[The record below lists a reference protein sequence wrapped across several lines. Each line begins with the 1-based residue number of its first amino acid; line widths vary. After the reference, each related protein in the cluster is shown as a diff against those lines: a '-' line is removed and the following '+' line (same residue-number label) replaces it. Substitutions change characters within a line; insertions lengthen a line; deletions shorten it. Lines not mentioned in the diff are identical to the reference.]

1 MKMKYLVPMLALLLG
16 ATASCDNVKQS
27 ASEKFNSG
35 AEQVAEG
42 VKEGAS
48 SVAQE
53 AAGAKEAAVSAAK
66 EAAGKTVEVVEEPN
80 GHVSK
85 PGPYR
90 PDRFP
95 IMTYNQ
101 HLDDSKKTQEWYQGI
116 ADCGF
121 TVVGFCDN
129 VAQLNRAKA
138 AGLKAFVVDANLA
151 TQPWDK
157 PDPAKIEAAI
167 DQAVATF
174 GSDEATLG
182 FYLWD
187 EPKASQFKGLS
198 LAVSR
203 LRETAPRLTEFV
215 CMLPNYAELDTSY
228 REFLTQYVETV
239 SPAVLSY
246 NFYGTMEGG
255 KLRDGYWS
263 NLNDVQF
270 VSANAGIPFWTTV
283 LSCPHFNFRELSD
296 ADIRFQVFSAIVYG
310 AKGIGYYLYTTPTIG
325 NYRLGPIDTD
335 GTKTET
341 WYKVKRVNRV
351 LNAWG
356 PTLLKLHLKGAYH
369 LDKTEPPVGAPSN
382 LILTNPDSTEL
393 VIGEFEHEEGG
404 TYLIILNKN
413 VSQSAGLWPV
423 WSKKPAK
430 IERLREDAT
439 WVPFSG
445 EDIWLAPGQAA
456 LFRIKEQ

>member
-1 MKMKYLVPMLALLLG
+1 MKIKYWVPMLALLG

-27 ASEKFNSG
+27 ASEKVSSG

-42 VKEGAS
+42 VKE
-48 SVAQE
+48 
-53 AAGAKEAAVSAAK
+53 AAEKAAK
-66 EAAGKTVEVVEEPN
+66 VVEESRRQ
-80 GHVSK
+80 VSK
-85 PGPYR
+85 PAPYR

-95 IMTYNQ
+95 IIAFNQ
-101 HLDDSKKTQEWYQGI
+101 HLEDSKKTQDWFQGI

-121 TVVGFCDN
+121 AITFCDN
-129 VAQLNRAKA
+129 IAQLKRAKA
-138 AGLKAFVVDANLA
+138 AGLKAFIVDANLA
-151 TQPWDK
+151 LQPWEQ

-187 EPKASQFKGLS
+187 EPKVSQFKGLS

-215 CMLPNYAELDTSY
+215 CMLPNYAKLDTSY

-239 SPAVLSY
+239 SPALLCY

-270 VSANAGIPFWTTV
+270 VSAKAGIPFWTTV
-283 LSCPHFNFRELSD
+283 LSCTHFNFRELSD

-310 AKGIGYYLYTTPTIG
+310 AKGIGYYLYQTPTIG
-325 NYRLGPIDTD
+325 NYRLGPIDID

-356 PTLLKLHLKGAYH
+356 PTLLQLRLKGVYH
-369 LDKTEPPVGAPSN
+369 LDKAEPPSGKPSN
-382 LILTNPDSTEL
+382 LILANPDSTEL
-393 VIGEFEHEEGG
+393 VVGEFEHEDGG

-413 VSQSAGLWPV
+413 LSQSAGLYPV
-423 WSKKPAK
+423 WSKKPSN
-430 IERLREDAT
+430 IELLREDAL
-439 WVPFSG
+439 WAPFSG

-456 LFRIKEQ
+456 LLRIKE

>member
-1 MKMKYLVPMLALLLG
+1 MKMKYLVPMLVLFLG

-27 ASEKFNSG
+27 TSEKFNSG
-35 AEQVAEG
+35 AEQIAEG

-53 AAGAKEAAVSAAK
+53 AAGAKEAAASAVK
-66 EAAGKTVEVVEEPN
+66 DAAGKTVEVVEEPG

-413 VSQSAGLWPV
+413 LSQSAGLWPV

-456 LFRIKEQ
+456 LLRIKEQ

>member
-1 MKMKYLVPMLALLLG
+1 MTAKSGWLAATWGLLLCVHSLG
-16 ATASCDNVKQS
+16 
-27 ASEKFNSG
+27 
-35 AEQVAEG
+35 
-42 VKEGAS
+42 
-48 SVAQE
+48 
-53 AAGAKEAAVSAAK
+53 AAG
-66 EAAGKTVEVVEEPN
+66 EPEKQ
-80 GHVSK
+80 VSK
-85 PGPYR
+85 PAPYR

-95 IMTYNQ
+95 IMAYSQ
-101 HLDDSKKTQEWYQGI
+101 HLDDSKKTQKWYQGI

-129 VAQLNRAKA
+129 IAQLNRAKA
-138 AGLKAFVVDANLA
+138 AGLKAFVVDENLA
-151 TQPWDK
+151 LQPWEQA
-157 PDPAKIEAAI
+157 DPAKIEAAI

-174 GSDEATLG
+174 GSDKTTLG

-203 LRETAPRLTEFV
+203 LRESAPRLTEFV
-215 CMLPNYAELDTSY
+215 CMLPNYAKLDTSY

-239 SPAVLSY
+239 SPAVLCY
-246 NFYGTMEGG
+246 NFYGTLEGG
-255 KLRDGYWS
+255 KLRDGYWD

-270 VSANAGIPFWTTV
+270 VSAKAGIPFWTTV

-310 AKGIGYYLYTTPTIG
+310 AKGIAYYLYQTPTIG
-325 NYRLGPIDTD
+325 NYRLGPIDID
-335 GTKTET
+335 GSKTET
-341 WYKVKRVNRV
+341 WYMVKRVNRV

-356 PTLLKLHLKGAYH
+356 PTLLQLHLKGAYH
-369 LDKTEPPVGAPSN
+369 LDKAEPAAGEPSN
-382 LILTNPDSTEL
+382 LILTNPGSTEL
-393 VIGEFEHEEGG
+393 VVGEFEHEDGG

-413 VSQSAGLWPV
+413 LSQSAGLWPV
-423 WSKKPAK
+423 WRKKPSK

-456 LFRIKEQ
+456 LLRIEE

>member
-1 MKMKYLVPMLALLLG
+1 MKVKYWVPMIALLG
-16 ATASCDNVKQS
+16 ATAS
-27 ASEKFNSG
+27 
-35 AEQVAEG
+35 
-42 VKEGAS
+42 
-48 SVAQE
+48 SV
-53 AAGAKEAAVSAAK
+53 AKEAAVSGVK
-66 EAAGKTVEVVEEPN
+66 EAAEKAAKVVEES
-80 GHVSK
+80 GRDVSK

-95 IMTYNQ
+95 ILAYHQ

-121 TVVGFCDN
+121 TIGGFCDN
-129 VAQLNRAKA
+129 TGQLDRAET
-138 AGLKAFVVDANLA
+138 AGLKAFVVDSNVA
-151 TQPWDK
+151 TQAWEK
-157 PDPAKIEAAI
+157 PDAAKIKDAI
-167 DQAVATF
+167 DHAVGNF
-174 GSDEATLG
+174 GNHSAALG
-182 FYLWD
+182 FYLGD
-187 EPKASQFKGLS
+187 EPNPPAFKGIAI
-198 LAVSR
+198 AVSQ
-203 LRETAPRLTEFV
+203 LRESATRLTEFV
-215 CMLPNYAELDTSY
+215 CMLPNYAKLNISY
-228 REFLTQYVETV
+228 REFLKQYVETV
-239 SPAVLSY
+239 SPAVLCY

-255 KLRDGYWS
+255 KLRDGYWN

-283 LSCPHFNFRELSD
+283 LSSPHFDFRELSD

-310 AKGIGYYLYTTPTIG
+310 AKGIAYYLYQTPAIG

-369 LDKTEPPVGAPSN
+369 LDKTEPPAGAPSN
-382 LILTNPDSTEL
+382 LILTNPGSTEL
-393 VIGEFEHEEGG
+393 VVGEFEHEDGG

-413 VSQSAGLWPV
+413 LSQSAGLYPV
-423 WSKKPAK
+423 WSKKPSK
-430 IERLREDAT
+430 IERLREDDV

-456 LFRIKEQ
+456 LLRITDQ

>member
-1 MKMKYLVPMLALLLG
+1 MKVKYWVPMIVLLG
-16 ATASCDNVKQS
+16 ATASCDEIKQS
-27 ASEKFNSG
+27 ASEKVSSG
-35 AEQVAEG
+35 AEQVAED

-48 SVAQE
+48 SVTEKAS
-53 AAGAKEAAVSAAK
+53 AAKEAAVSAVK
-66 EAAGKTVEVVEEPN
+66 EASEKAAKVVEESEKQ
-80 GHVSK
+80 VSK
-85 PGPYR
+85 PVPYR

-95 IMTYNQ
+95 IMTYSQ
-101 HLDDSKKTQEWYQGI
+101 HLDDSKKTQDWYQGI

-121 TVVGFCDN
+121 SVVGFCDN
-129 VAQLNRAKA
+129 IAQLNRAQA
-138 AGLKAFVVDANLA
+138 AGLKAFVVDANLV
-151 TQPWDK
+151 TQTWEQ
-157 PDPAKIEAAI
+157 PDHAKIKAAI

-174 GSDEATLG
+174 GSDKTTLG

-203 LRETAPRLTEFV
+203 LRESASRLTEFV
-215 CMLPNYAELDTSY
+215 CMLPNYAELDISY

-239 SPAVLSY
+239 SPAVLCY

-255 KLRDGYWS
+255 KLRDGYWN

-283 LSCPHFNFRELSD
+283 LSSPHFDFRELSD

-310 AKGIGYYLYTTPTIG
+310 AKGIAYYLYQTPAIG

-369 LDKTEPPVGAPSN
+369 LDKTEPPAGAPSN
-382 LILTNPDSTEL
+382 LILTNPGSTEL
-393 VIGEFEHEEGG
+393 VVGEFEHEDGG

-413 VSQSAGLWPV
+413 LSQSAGLYPV
-423 WSKKPAK
+423 WSKKPSK
-430 IERLREDAT
+430 IERLREDAM

-456 LFRIKEQ
+456 LLRIKDQ

>member
-1 MKMKYLVPMLALLLG
+1 MKIKYWVPMLALLG

-27 ASEKFNSG
+27 ASEKVSSG

-42 VKEGAS
+42 VKE
-48 SVAQE
+48 
-53 AAGAKEAAVSAAK
+53 AAEKAAK
-66 EAAGKTVEVVEEPN
+66 VVEESRRQ
-80 GHVSK
+80 VSK
-85 PGPYR
+85 PAPYR

-95 IMTYNQ
+95 IMSYSQ
-101 HLDDSKKTQEWYQGI
+101 HLDDSKKTQDWFQGI

-121 TVVGFCDN
+121 TVGFCDN

-151 TQPWDK
+151 LQPWEQ

-167 DQAVATF
+167 DQSVATF

-187 EPKASQFKGLS
+187 EPKVSQFKGLS

-215 CMLPNYAELDTSY
+215 CMLPNYAKLDTSY

-239 SPAVLSY
+239 SPALLCY

-310 AKGIGYYLYTTPTIG
+310 AKGIGYYLYQTPTIG

-335 GTKTET
+335 GSKTET
-341 WYKVKRVNRV
+341 WHMVKRVNRV

-356 PTLLKLHLKGAYH
+356 PTLLQLRLKGAYH
-369 LDKTEPPVGAPSN
+369 LDKAEPPSGKPSN
-382 LILTNPDSTEL
+382 LILTNPGSTEL
-393 VIGEFEHEEGG
+393 VVGEFEHEDGG

-413 VSQSAGLWPV
+413 LSQSAGLYPV
-423 WSKKPAK
+423 WSKKPSN
-430 IERLREDAT
+430 IELLREDAL

-456 LFRIKEQ
+456 LLRIKE

>member
-1 MKMKYLVPMLALLLG
+1 MLALLLG

-27 ASEKFNSG
+27 ASEKLNSG

-42 VKEGAS
+42 VEEGAS

-53 AAGAKEAAVSAAK
+53 AAGAKEAAVSAVK
-66 EAAGKTVEVVEEPN
+66 EAAGKTVEVVEEPD

-85 PGPYR
+85 PGSYR

-151 TQPWDK
+151 TQPWDQS
-157 PDPAKIEAAI
+157 DPAKIEAAI

-310 AKGIGYYLYTTPTIG
+310 AKGIAYYLYTTPTIG

-369 LDKTEPPVGAPSN
+369 LDKNEPPSGEPSN
-382 LILTNPDSTEL
+382 LILTNPGSNEI
-393 VIGEFEHEEGG
+393 VVGEFEHEDGG

-413 VSQSAGLWPV
+413 LSQSAGLYPV
-423 WSKKPAK
+423 WSKKPFK

-439 WVPFSG
+439 WVAFSG

-456 LFRIKEQ
+456 LLRIKDQ

>member
-1 MKMKYLVPMLALLLG
+1 MIALLG
-16 ATASCDNVKQS
+16 SAASCNKIKQS
-27 ASEKFNSG
+27 SSEKASSG

-42 VKEGAS
+42 AKEGAS
-48 SVAQE
+48 SVVE
-53 AAGAKEAAVSAAK
+53 KAAAAKEAAVSRVK
-66 EAAGKTVEVVEEPN
+66 EAAEKTVEVVEEPER
-80 GHVSK
+80 HVSK
-85 PGPYR
+85 PSPYR

-121 TVVGFCDN
+121 TVAGFCDN
-129 VAQLNRAKA
+129 IAQLNRAKA
-138 AGLKAFVVDANLA
+138 AGLKAFVVDANLV
-151 TQPWDK
+151 TQPWEQA
-157 PDPAKIEAAI
+157 DPAKIEAAI

-174 GSDEATLG
+174 GSENATLG

-203 LRETAPRLTEFV
+203 LRVTAPRLTEFV

-310 AKGIGYYLYTTPTIG
+310 AKGIAYYLYQTPTVG

-335 GTKTET
+335 GSKTET
-341 WYKVKRVNRV
+341 WHMVKRVNRV

-356 PTLLKLHLKGAYH
+356 PTLLQLRLKGAYH
-369 LDKTEPPVGAPSN
+369 LDKAEPTSGKPSN
-382 LILTNPDSTEL
+382 LILTNPGSTEL
-393 VIGEFEHEEGG
+393 VVGEFEHEDGG

-423 WSKKPAK
+423 WSKKPSN

-456 LFRIKEQ
+456 LLRIKEQ

>member
-1 MKMKYLVPMLALLLG
+1 
-16 ATASCDNVKQS
+16 
-27 ASEKFNSG
+27 
-35 AEQVAEG
+35 
-42 VKEGAS
+42 
-48 SVAQE
+48 
-53 AAGAKEAAVSAAK
+53 
-66 EAAGKTVEVVEEPN
+66 
-80 GHVSK
+80 
-85 PGPYR
+85 
-90 PDRFP
+90 
-95 IMTYNQ
+95 MTYNQ
-101 HLDDSKKTQEWYQGI
+101 HLDDSKKTQDWYQGI

-138 AGLKAFVVDANLA
+138 AGLKAFVVDAKLA
-151 TQPWDK
+151 TQPWDQS
-157 PDPAKIEAAI
+157 DPAKIEAAI
-167 DQAVATF
+167 DQTVATF
-174 GSDEATLG
+174 GGNEATLG

-215 CMLPNYAELDTSY
+215 CMLPNYAKLDTTY

-246 NFYGTMEGG
+246 NFYGTMEEG

-310 AKGIGYYLYTTPTIG
+310 AKGIAYYLYTTPTIG

-369 LDKTEPPVGAPSN
+369 LDKNEPPSGEPSN
-382 LILTNPDSTEL
+382 LILTNPGSNEI
-393 VIGEFEHEEGG
+393 VVGEFKHEDGG

-413 VSQSAGLWPV
+413 LSQSAGLYPV
-423 WSKKPAK
+423 WSKKPFK

-456 LFRIKEQ
+456 LLRIKDQ

>member
-1 MKMKYLVPMLALLLG
+1 MKMKYLVPMLVLFLG

-27 ASEKFNSG
+27 TSEKFNSG
-35 AEQVAEG
+35 AEQIAEG

-53 AAGAKEAAVSAAK
+53 AAGAKEAAASAVK

-80 GHVSK
+80 GQVSK

-239 SPAVLSY
+239 SPEVLSY

-413 VSQSAGLWPV
+413 LSQSAGLWPV

-456 LFRIKEQ
+456 LLRIKEQ

>member
-27 ASEKFNSG
+27 TSEKFNSG
-35 AEQVAEG
+35 AEQIAEG

-413 VSQSAGLWPV
+413 LSQSAGLWPV

-456 LFRIKEQ
+456 LLRIKEQ

>member
-1 MKMKYLVPMLALLLG
+1 MKIKYWVPMLALLG

-27 ASEKFNSG
+27 ASEKVSSG

-42 VKEGAS
+42 VKE
-48 SVAQE
+48 
-53 AAGAKEAAVSAAK
+53 AAEKAAK
-66 EAAGKTVEVVEEPN
+66 VVEESRRQ
-80 GHVSK
+80 VSK
-85 PGPYR
+85 PAPYR

-95 IMTYNQ
+95 IIAFNQ
-101 HLDDSKKTQEWYQGI
+101 HLEDSKKTQDWFQGI

-121 TVVGFCDN
+121 AITFCDN

-138 AGLKAFVVDANLA
+138 AGLKAFIVDANLA
-151 TQPWDK
+151 LQPWEQ

-174 GSDEATLG
+174 GGDEATLG

-187 EPKASQFKGLS
+187 EPKVSQFKGLS

-215 CMLPNYAELDTSY
+215 CMLPNYAKLDTSY

-239 SPAVLSY
+239 SPALLCY

-270 VSANAGIPFWTTV
+270 VSAKAGIPFWTTV
-283 LSCPHFNFRELSD
+283 LSCTHFNFRELSD

-310 AKGIGYYLYTTPTIG
+310 AKGIGYYLYQTPTIG
-325 NYRLGPIDTD
+325 NYRLGPIDID

-341 WYKVKRVNRV
+341 WHKVKRVNRV

-356 PTLLKLHLKGAYH
+356 PTLLQLRLKGVYH
-369 LDKTEPPVGAPSN
+369 LDKAEPPSGKPSN
-382 LILTNPDSTEL
+382 LILANPDSTEL
-393 VIGEFEHEEGG
+393 VVGEFEHEDGG

-413 VSQSAGLWPV
+413 LSQSAGLYPV
-423 WSKKPAK
+423 WSKKPSN
-430 IERLREDAT
+430 IELLREDAL

-456 LFRIKEQ
+456 LLRIKE

>member
-1 MKMKYLVPMLALLLG
+1 MHTKHMKMKYLVPMLALLLG

-27 ASEKFNSG
+27 TSEKFNSG
-35 AEQVAEG
+35 AEQIAEG

-53 AAGAKEAAVSAAK
+53 AAASAVK
-66 EAAGKTVEVVEEPN
+66 DAAGKTVEVVEEPS

-413 VSQSAGLWPV
+413 LSQSAGLWPV

-456 LFRIKEQ
+456 LLRIKEQ

>member
-1 MKMKYLVPMLALLLG
+1 MIVLLG
-16 ATASCDNVKQS
+16 ATASCDEIKQS
-27 ASEKFNSG
+27 ASEKVSSG
-35 AEQVAEG
+35 AEQVAED

-48 SVAQE
+48 SVTEKAL
-53 AAGAKEAAVSAAK
+53 AAKEAAVSAVK
-66 EAAGKTVEVVEEPN
+66 EASEKAAKVVEESEKQ
-80 GHVSK
+80 VSK
-85 PGPYR
+85 PVPYR

-95 IMTYNQ
+95 IMTYSQ
-101 HLDDSKKTQEWYQGI
+101 HLDDSKKTQDWYQGI

-121 TVVGFCDN
+121 SVVGFCDN
-129 VAQLNRAKA
+129 IAQLNRAQA
-138 AGLKAFVVDANLA
+138 AGLKAFVVDANLV
-151 TQPWDK
+151 TQTWEQ
-157 PDPAKIEAAI
+157 PDPAKIKAAI

-174 GSDEATLG
+174 GSDKTTLG

-203 LRETAPRLTEFV
+203 LRESASRLTEFV
-215 CMLPNYAELDTSY
+215 CMLPNYAELDISY

-239 SPAVLSY
+239 SPAVLCY

-255 KLRDGYWS
+255 KLRDGYWN

-283 LSCPHFNFRELSD
+283 LSSPHFDFRELSD

-310 AKGIGYYLYTTPTIG
+310 AKGIAYYLYQTPAIG

-369 LDKTEPPVGAPSN
+369 LDKTEPPAGAPSN
-382 LILTNPDSTEL
+382 LILTNPGSTEL
-393 VIGEFEHEEGG
+393 VVGEFEHEDGG

-413 VSQSAGLWPV
+413 LSQSAGLYPV
-423 WSKKPAK
+423 WSKKPSK
-430 IERLREDAT
+430 IERLREDAM

-456 LFRIKEQ
+456 LLRIKDQ

>member
-1 MKMKYLVPMLALLLG
+1 MKIKYWVPMLALLG
-16 ATASCDNVKQS
+16 ATASCDKIKQS
-27 ASEKFNSG
+27 ASEKVSSG

-42 VKEGAS
+42 VKEAAS
-48 SVAQE
+48 SVAEE
-53 AAGAKEAAVSAAK
+53 AAAAKEAAVSRVK
-66 EAAGKTVEVVEEPN
+66 ETTGKTVEVVEEPER
-80 GHVSK
+80 HVSK
-85 PGPYR
+85 PTPYR

-95 IMTYNQ
+95 IMSYSQ
-101 HLDDSKKTQEWYQGI
+101 HLDDSKKTQDWFQGI

-138 AGLKAFVVDANLA
+138 AGLKAFIVDANLA
-151 TQPWDK
+151 LQS
-157 PDPAKIEAAI
+157 
-167 DQAVATF
+167 VATF
-174 GSDEATLG
+174 GSDNATLG

-215 CMLPNYAELDTSY
+215 CMLPNYAKLDTSY

-255 KLRDGYWS
+255 KLRDGYWN

-270 VSANAGIPFWTTV
+270 VSAKAGIPFWTTV

-310 AKGIGYYLYTTPTIG
+310 AKGIGYYLYQTPTIG
-325 NYRLGPIDTD
+325 NYRLGPIDID

-341 WYKVKRVNRV
+341 WHKVKRVNRV

-356 PTLLKLHLKGAYH
+356 PTLLQLRLMGVYH
-369 LDKTEPPVGAPSN
+369 LDKAEPPSGKPSN
-382 LILTNPDSTEL
+382 LILANPDSTEL
-393 VIGEFEHEEGG
+393 VVGEFEHEDGG

-413 VSQSAGLWPV
+413 LSQSAGLYPV
-423 WSKKPAK
+423 WSKKPSN
-430 IERLREDAT
+430 IELLREDAL
-439 WVPFSG
+439 WAPFSG

-456 LFRIKEQ
+456 LLRIKE

>member
-1 MKMKYLVPMLALLLG
+1 MIPAARRRLGTHTHKKMQMKYLVPMLALLG
-16 ATASCDNVKQS
+16 ASASCDKIKQS
-27 ASEKFNSG
+27 ASEKVSSG

-42 VKEGAS
+42 VKE
-48 SVAQE
+48 
-53 AAGAKEAAVSAAK
+53 AAEKAAK
-66 EAAGKTVEVVEEPN
+66 VVEESRRQ
-80 GHVSK
+80 VSK
-85 PGPYR
+85 PAPYR

-95 IMTYNQ
+95 IMSYSQ
-101 HLDDSKKTQEWYQGI
+101 HLDDSKKTQDWFQGI

-129 VAQLNRAKA
+129 IAQLNRAKA

-151 TQPWDK
+151 LQPWEQ

-167 DQAVATF
+167 DQSVATF
-174 GSDEATLG
+174 GSDNATLG

-215 CMLPNYAELDTSY
+215 CMLPNYAKLDTSY

-255 KLRDGYWS
+255 KLRDGYWN

-270 VSANAGIPFWTTV
+270 VSAKAGIPFWTTV

-310 AKGIGYYLYTTPTIG
+310 AKGIGYYLYQTPTIG
-325 NYRLGPIDTD
+325 NYRLGPIDID

-341 WYKVKRVNRV
+341 WHKVKRVNRV

-356 PTLLKLHLKGAYH
+356 PTLLQLRLKGVYH
-369 LDKTEPPVGAPSN
+369 LDKAEPPSGKPSN
-382 LILTNPDSTEL
+382 LILANPDSTEL
-393 VIGEFEHEEGG
+393 VVGEFEHVDGG

-413 VSQSAGLWPV
+413 LSQSAGLYPV
-423 WSKKPAK
+423 WSKKPSN
-430 IERLREDAT
+430 IELLREDAL
-439 WVPFSG
+439 WAPFSG

-456 LFRIKEQ
+456 LLRIKE